1 MEKVICNYFDNLC
14 LMHKHFY
21 ATMPD
26 MDYGLGPWTLWNCG
40 ISHLDIISS
49 IKIRLAGL
57 INKKQK
63 QKLDPQ
69 SDAFSK
75 QISF

>member
-1 MEKVICNYFDNLC
+1 
-14 LMHKHFY
+14 
-21 ATMPD
+21 MPD

-63 QKLDPQ
+63 QKLDRQ

-75 QISF
+75 QISFWYCSFSIFWCDSGQHSEDRYL

>member
-1 MEKVICNYFDNLC
+1 
-14 LMHKHFY
+14 
-21 ATMPD
+21 MPD

-40 ISHLDIISS
+40 ISHLDVISS

-57 INKKQK
+57 INQKQK